1 MIVSMEV
8 SCEGWAA
15 PGVSEPILT
24 SNHRADMLAERQE
37 RPALRRRAARFE
49 RVEALFA
56 AYEPDAHGHRA
67 DVLVEPLAQ
76 RHLDACVALAVQR
89 EGGDPAAWRT
99 ALEGGIDA
107 SDRASFVGL
116 VDGQLVGYSTVA
128 WLAPG
133 IGHPNSVA
141 PDGWYLLGLV
151 VDPDFRRL
159 GVGRRLT
166 AERLRWLRGR
176 TDRVWYF
183 ASNANRASIDLHTDF
198 GFSLS
203 AENVDLPGVSFTGT
217 GLLFGAVLATDDA
230 DAARRDRVR
239 AIEDQRRRK

>member
-1 MIVSMEV
+1 
-8 SCEGWAA
+8 
-15 PGVSEPILT
+15 
-24 SNHRADMLAERQE
+24 MLADRHE
-37 RPALRRRAARFE
+37 RPASRRHAARFE

-67 DVLVEPLAQ
+67 AVLVEPLAQ

-99 ALEGGIDA
+99 ALEGGIGA
-107 SDRASFVGL
+107 TDRASFVGL
-116 VDGQLVGYSTVA
+116 VEGQLVGYSTVA

-133 IGHPNSVA
+133 IGHPNSAA

-176 TDRVWYF
+176 AERVWYF
-183 ASNANRASIDLHTDF
+183 ASNANRASIDLHTEF
-198 GFSLS
+198 GFSLT
-203 AENVDLPGVSFTGT
+203 AENVDFPGVSFTGT
-217 GLLFGAVLATDDA
+217 GLLFGADL
-230 DAARRDRVR
+230 RRDDPEVAHEATGRTS
-239 AIEDQRRRK
+239 AT

>member
-1 MIVSMEV
+1 M
-8 SCEGWAA
+8 
-15 PGVSEPILT
+15 LT
-24 SNHRADMLAERQE
+24 DRQE
-37 RPALRRRAARFE
+37 RPAFRRRAARFE

-99 ALEGGIDA
+99 ALEGGIEA
-107 SDRASFVGL
+107 TDRASFVAL
-116 VDGQLVGYSTVA
+116 VDGHLVGYSTVA

-133 IGHPNSVA
+133 IGHPNSAA

-151 VDPDFRRL
+151 VDPRFRRR
-159 GVGRRLT
+159 GVGHRLT
-166 AERLRWLRGR
+166 AERLRWLVGR

-183 ASNANRASIDLHTDF
+183 ANSTNRASIDLHTGF
-198 GFSLS
+198 GFGLR
-203 AENVDLPGVSFTGT
+203 AEDLEFPGVSFTDGA
-217 GLLFGAVLATDDA
+217 GLLFGADLPAEDREI
-230 DAARRDRVR
+230 ARGMTARPRT
-239 AIEDQRRRK
+239 APSDQK